1 MIKRKRKILILGS
14 IIIALTAV
22 LGVYLFLASTGVI
35 HASVNDL
42 VIKSA
47 DITKEYDGK
56 VLTNNDE
63 DYLIVSGTLHEGHK
77 IIPNYFSQIKTV
89 GQVPNEMTLEIVD
102 ANGEDVS
109 KEYNLTV
116 NFGFLTINKR
126 NITIE
131 TASAS
136 KPYDGTPLSK
146 DEYQITE
153 GSIVLGEEETIVCTS
168 QITEIGQ
175 IENECNV
182 SIINSNTQ
190 ADVTSN
196 YEINIEYGTLEVGR
210 RELKVKSEAAPKE
223 YDGEAFV
230 SNANDFML
238 VEGDFINPTHYIEYI
253 PEVDDIKD
261 AGKYTYNFSCIVKD
275 EEGRDVSSSY
285 QIERD
290 CGIISITPRKLEVKL
305 LDKSKDY
312 DTLPIYPEDNQEL
325 KADVDYTVGNLVGED
340 ILTLRS
346 NLEKDDLLNTKNVGR
361 YPINAL
367 YELKTDNEAN
377 YEITIVASN
386 YTVNKALVTI
396 SSKNDSKLYDGKLY
410 YEYISWELSS
420 SEYEITGNIYD
431 STLRVFNDMTESELE
446 KTREVGIHTLKIRAE
461 IYENEELSSNF
472 EIKYQPGELNVS
484 KYRLTISVANKIK
497 TYDHLPL
504 YENDNELLESSDYKI
519 DSSQLEGLPEGT
531 RIEVRSKL
539 QGSLLEETINSTS
552 EEGIALDVDATLL
565 DSEDNDVTKNYEI
578 DVIKGRLIVNKRNV
592 FINLQSPDSKIYDGL
607 TYSGYLSGVLLSEN
621 DYEISSISPLI
632 EHASLNVYGALS
644 SYEVEET
651 KNAGSHTLKASA
663 TLYYDKEDDTSNYNI
678 VITEAQLI
686 VLKKSIVISA
696 KSSAKVYD
704 GEVYNKFLSGNILKE
719 KDDYLLSD
727 KLIGQDEIEVL
738 GDLSEIEVNNIKNV
752 GQYNLRLKV
761 NALSNILDNYDFSCL
776 DGIITITKK
785 LVTIKTQNV
794 SKEYD
799 GTAYYNGLIPST
811 DYECNIVADDD
822 VSLGLISKSEDIIP
836 GKYKNDAT
844 FVAYGKDFGNY
855 EFEIHAGVIEIKK
868 VVITIA
874 LKEEKIRYKDSA
886 ALEKGS
892 SIDSNWYSV
901 SSNKEVIVDLAYIG
915 DTINKLGKYSLND
928 ANLEVN
934 VLFNNEEIKEYC
946 DILIAGNNLLV
957 TKEARLTVKGV
968 SKSYDGVSY
977 IDLGD
982 ELEPRDYEFD
992 SKEEN
997 HKLIVTYSG
1006 EECKDPGQYLFKVSC
1021 QILDEDSNDLT
1032 DLYDITYDI
1041 GYIVIRYA
1049 ITVTFNNVAKVYD
1062 GNPFYEEGFEFDE
1075 SMYEVTSYD
1084 GLEYKLY
1091 YNGNAYKDA
1100 GTYDIK
1106 LALQVFSD
1114 KDVTKLCDITIQNSI
1129 GLTPTM
1135 TITKRQIEVYT
1146 GSTSKVDDGTP
1157 LSCKKI
1163 LVDGEFKDISELD
1176 LKEVFKNELVS
1187 GDNLIPVY
1195 WSEISIPS
1203 TCANF
1208 VMLKVVDSKGNVVT
1222 KNYDIHVTTG
1232 LLEIYRL
1239 ITDRDSIK
1247 ISPAKQAQ
1255 KYDDTIN
1262 IEDALD
1268 SHGKVLGLSEFENAG
1283 FEVEYQIVLEST
1295 GQEPGKYVIKI
1306 DEDSFK
1312 LTLNGADVTSTYK
1325 KLIIFETDYLYWYLY
1340 DIKVT
1345 SENKESQEYN
1355 GSLDGGEVILN
1366 GELATGHKIQ
1376 TTSHCVLNE
1385 VGSILNKPEYKILD
1399 SNGNDVTDLYNIEES
1414 FGQLTIR
1421 APKDIEIEITLNDDN
1436 NSSLTSDEFKAS
1448 LCEGDSISYIKNVSG
1463 MSKDDLSNSDLE
1475 PDYFEIKIINKDGL
1489 DVTGCY
1495 NITYYNTNQD

>member
-126 NITIE
+126 SITIE

-146 DEYQITE
+146 DEYQITQ
-153 GSIVLGEEETIVCTS
+153 GSIVLGEEETIICTS
-168 QITEIGQ
+168 QITEIGK
-175 IENECNV
+175 IENECNISV
-182 SIINSNTQ
+182 VNTKTQ

-196 YEINIEYGTLEVGR
+196 YEFEIKYGTLEVGR

-223 YDGEAFV
+223 YDGKSFV
-230 SNANDFML
+230 SDDRDFRIEL
-238 VEGDFINPTHYIEYI
+238 GEFINPTHHIEYI

-261 AGKYTYNFSCIVKD
+261 AGKYTYKFSCIIKD

-285 QIERD
+285 QIEYD
-290 CGIISITPRKLEVKL
+290 YGIISITRRKLEVKL

-312 DTLPIYPEDNQEL
+312 DTLPIYSDDNQEL
-325 KADVDYTVGNLVGED
+325 KADVDYTVGDLAGED

-346 NLEKDDLLNTKNVGR
+346 NLEKDELLNTKNVGQ

-367 YELKTDNEAN
+367 YELKTDNEDN
-377 YEITIVASN
+377 YDITIVASN

-431 STLRVFNDMTESELE
+431 STLRVFNDMTEAELE
-446 KTREVGIHTLKIRAE
+446 KTKEVGIHPLKIKAE

-472 EIKYQPGELNVS
+472 DIKCEPGELNVS

-504 YENDNELLESSDYKI
+504 YDEDNKLLESSDYKI
-519 DSSQLEGLPEGT
+519 AQDLLEGT

-539 QGSLLEETINSTS
+539 QGSLLEDTINSTS

-565 DSEDNDVTKNYEI
+565 DSEDIDVTKNYEI
-578 DVIKGRLIVNKRNV
+578 DVIKGRLVVNKRNV
-592 FINLQSPDSKIYDGL
+592 FINLKSPDSKIYDGL
-607 TYSGYLSGVLLSEN
+607 TYSRYSSGTLISEN
-621 DYEISSISPLI
+621 DYEISSLSPLLD
-632 EHASLNVYGALS
+632 HASVKVYGALS
-644 SYEVEET
+644 SYEEEET
-651 KNAGSHTLKASA
+651 KNAGSHTLTSSA
-663 TLYYDKEDDTSNYNI
+663 TVYYDEEVDTSNYNI
-678 VITEAQLI
+678 VITDAKLI
-686 VLKKSIVISA
+686 VLKKPIVISA

-704 GEVYNKFLSGNILKE
+704 GEVYDKFLSGNILKE
-719 KDDYLLSD
+719 NDDYSLSD

-738 GDLSEIEVNNIKNV
+738 GNLSDAEVNMIKNV
-752 GQYNLRLKV
+752 GQYNLSLKV
-761 NALSNILDNYDFSCL
+761 NALSSVLDNYDFSCL
-776 DGIITITKK
+776 DGIMTITKK
-785 LVTIKTQNV
+785 LVTIKTKNV

-799 GTAYYNGLIPST
+799 GTSYYDGVIPST
-811 DYECNIVADDD
+811 DYEYNIVADDD
-822 VSLGLISKSEDIIP
+822 VSLSLISKSQDIIP
-836 GKYKNDAT
+836 GTYKNDAT
-844 FVAYGKDFGNY
+844 ITLSGDDSENY

-892 SIDSNWYSV
+892 SIDSTWYSV
-901 SSNKEVIVDLAYIG
+901 SSNKEVIVNLAYIG

-934 VLFNNEEIKEYC
+934 VLLDNEEITKYC

-968 SKSYDGVSY
+968 SKSYDGISY

-1021 QILDEDSNDLT
+1021 QILDEDSNDIT
-1032 DLYDITYDI
+1032 DMYDITYDL

-1049 ITVTFNNVAKVYD
+1049 ITVTFNNVAKEYD
-1062 GNPFYEEGFEFDE
+1062 GKPFYEEGFEFDE
-1075 SMYEVTSYD
+1075 SMYEVTSYE
-1084 GLEYKLY
+1084 GLEYELL

-1106 LALQVFSD
+1106 LALKVFNNK

-1129 GLTPTM
+1129 GLAPTM

-1146 GSTSKVDDGTP
+1146 GSASKVDDGTP
-1157 LSCKKI
+1157 LRCKKI
-1163 LVDGEFKDISELD
+1163 LVDGEFKDISKLD
-1176 LKEVFKNELVS
+1176 LKEVFKNDLVL
-1187 GDNLIPVY
+1187 GDDLIPVY
-1195 WSEISIPS
+1195 WSEISTPS

-1208 VMLKVVDSKGNVVT
+1208 VMLKVVDSEGNVVT

-1283 FEVEYQIVLEST
+1283 FEVEYQIVLET
-1295 GQEPGKYVIKI
+1295 VGQEPGKYIIKI

-1312 LTLNGADVTSTYK
+1312 LTLNGADVTKTYK

-1345 SENKESQEYN
+1345 SQTKELPEYN
-1355 GSLDGGEVILN
+1355 GSSLDGGEVLLLSGTL
-1366 GELATGHKIQ
+1366 GEGHFLQ

-1399 SNGNDVTDLYNIEES
+1399 DDGNDVTDLYNIEES
-1414 FGQLTIR
+1414 LGQLTIR

-1436 NSSLTSDEFKAS
+1436 DSYLSDDEFKVT
-1448 LCEGDSISYIKNVSG
+1448 LCEGDYISYIKNVSG
-1463 MSKDDLSNSDLE
+1463 MSKEDLSNSDIE
-1475 PDYFEIKIINKDGL
+1475 TDYFEIKIVNKDGL
-1489 DVTGCY
+1489 DVTSCY
-1495 NITYYNTNQD
+1495 NISYRNTD